1 MGNYH
6 NTAVV
11 LKNKRDFDIAWKI
24 ASESDSINGGVG
36 AQIHYGFIINFDIK
50 YDMDWGLIRKISK
63 AVENEISVYTYYDGD
78 GSAMVTTYSAGK
90 RQSQKELDESDVEYW
105 QALIYIFG
113 NIDWCC
119 PLEGEKE
126 LVIRSNYRYSALI
139 TIMIVDHENHT
150 FERLGSYCLIEN
162 LPKVVEEQT
171 TKAERSSQ

>member
-11 LKNKRDFDIAWKI
+11 LKNKQDFDIAWKI
-24 ASESDSINGGVG
+24 AYESDSINGGVG

-63 AVENEISVYTYYDGD
+63 AVENDISVYTYYDGD

-90 RQSQKELDESDVEYW
+90 RQSQKELDESDLEYW

-113 NIDWCC
+113 NIDWCY
-119 PLEGEKE
+119 PLEGAKE
-126 LVIRSNYRYSALI
+126 LVIRSNYRYSDL
-139 TIMIVDHENHT
+139 TTVIMVDYDDNT
-150 FERLGSYCLIEN
+150 FKRLGSYFMIYD
-162 LPKVVEEQT
+162 LPKLVEEQT